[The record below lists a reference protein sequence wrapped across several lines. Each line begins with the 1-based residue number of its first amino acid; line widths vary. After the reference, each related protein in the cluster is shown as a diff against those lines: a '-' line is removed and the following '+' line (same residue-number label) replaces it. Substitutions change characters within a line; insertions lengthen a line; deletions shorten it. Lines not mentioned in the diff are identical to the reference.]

1 MNLKLFYKLSAAAL
15 AVYALTVL
23 AWPNALLFLMDD
35 VSASR
40 NGFFAQISFFVLV
53 VWLLVIIRGLLRARP
68 LVSD

>member
-1 MNLKLFYKLSAAAL
+1 M
-15 AVYALTVL
+15 L